1 MGQKNMIMI
10 VDDNPLDQMI
20 TAQVLR
26 NTYGQEQ
33 IMVMESAAKALAYLR
48 ENQHD
53 PEAMPALIIL
63 DLDMPEINGFGFL
76 KQFSE
81 LAEQI
86 KNTCKIVVLTASE
99 QLEDLQMMQTD
110 PRVAKLI
117 PKPLRKNSL
126 VPVI

>member
-1 MGQKNMIMI
+1 MI